1 MLRRGNFGPR
11 NHAQNAHLSEGD
23 GEPQHLVTTQPSP
36 PPSFLVL
43 LSPHV
48 SSDEEMNSEDDV
60 LNYLVQTGAVTPDF
74 PADLDPHQRLLL
86 HQRPLLHQSRI
97 LPSVPDFLSEPDFN
111 YSEEPERGNP
121 IPGPSRI
128 AESSCICPMSRKLD
142 IASHVERKLGKIV
155 VEEKLKDHTVKRV
168 LRLFHE
174 IGFESLPLTKA
185 TLVHTPRAKVITRS
199 VPPGEYLHFGIQ
211 DFLLSFPDE
220 SYIASLSTI
229 SLDVHID
236 EAPLFGNRL
245 WAIQGAFPKQN
256 QFSPFLIGAYV
267 GKENPESRDEFL
279 SEFIDECNLLMEQGI
294 ICTKDGLHSL
304 ARAFVTATQYP
315 TGYHSCFKC
324 DQIGFKIGR
333 RTAFSLTVASPR
345 TQETF
350 RLRQDPLHHH
360 SMVPSG
366 LEKISN
372 FDIVEQIII
381 DPMHIVD
388 LGVVKK
394 MIELFYKEGCVGFKL
409 SSDGQISI
417 DQFYCALAPF
427 IPTNFARVPVGF
439 DDLSDWKA
447 TQFRCFGA
455 YTGLITYHAFMP
467 NDFYRHFL
475 LLFCSIRLLSNS
487 KMSEA
492 DVQLAKSLLES
503 FVLQFPD
510 FYGRDRIDRIYTFNI
525 LRDPERNT
533 YVMGDENLLKKILEH
548 LQRTAD
554 RTDRNVYACLAY
566 LEPPANPHFPIRSI
580 EMLERAFND
589 WDNQEEKAKMIR
601 ELTSI
606 IQRDNWLQNVIDED
620 FIRDHFNLNG
630 SGGLRNIKEVSFL
643 KYCTD
648 DLGVV
653 SFPFVSTAGNMRV
666 VPRSDIKSMRSVAG
680 E

>member
-1 MLRRGNFGPR
+1 
-11 NHAQNAHLSEGD
+11 
-23 GEPQHLVTTQPSP
+23 
-36 PPSFLVL
+36 
-43 LSPHV
+43 
-48 SSDEEMNSEDDV
+48 MNSEDDV

-74 PADLDPHQRLLL
+74 PADLDP
-86 HQRPLLHQSRI
+86 PSEAASSSEAAPPSEPDP
-97 LPSVPDFLSEPDFN
+97 PSVPDFLSEPDFN

-294 ICTKDGLHSL
+294 ICTKDGLRKPFQINLFCADSL

-510 FYGRDRIDRIYTFNI
+510 FYGRDRVSYNVHALLHLSDCAAKFGPLPGFAAFRFENFFREIKDNVSKTHQILAQLRNRNAEQSYIARSQYQSSSSAAFADPLPQHSQSYGSNFAYKTFAFSNFTITAGRRDGCCMLTGNIPVSVLAFGKQNDIDGFIGKRYLNPRPFFLSPINSLDVGVSIVDELNEETEFFPVSQIENKIIRIPYEGSFLLI
-525 LRDPERNT
+525 
-533 YVMGDENLLKKILEH
+533 NLLHCETPK
-548 LQRTAD
+548 
-554 RTDRNVYACLAY
+554 
-566 LEPPANPHFPIRSI
+566 EPNS
-580 EMLERAFND
+580 N
-589 WDNQEEKAKMIR
+589 
-601 ELTSI
+601 
-606 IQRDNWLQNVIDED
+606 
-620 FIRDHFNLNG
+620 
-630 SGGLRNIKEVSFL
+630 
-643 KYCTD
+643 
-648 DLGVV
+648 
-653 SFPFVSTAGNMRV
+653 
-666 VPRSDIKSMRSVAG
+666 
-680 E
+680 